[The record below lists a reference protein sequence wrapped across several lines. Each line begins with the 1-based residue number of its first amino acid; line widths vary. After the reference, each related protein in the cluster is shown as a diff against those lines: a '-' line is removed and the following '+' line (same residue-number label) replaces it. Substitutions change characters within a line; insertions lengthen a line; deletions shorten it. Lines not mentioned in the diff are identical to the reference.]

1 MRRFYTRMVVVALVG
16 AGLVIGCVATGGD
29 GRHADGPPDSGPVA
43 PAIAITGTPPSNDAT
58 VALSPDGLT
67 LAVSGRYQGRKHL
80 WLKPVGDGVARPLP
94 NTIDAIFPFW
104 SPDGTKLGFFAD
116 DAIKQIDIQ
125 TGEVKVL
132 VPGVTYASGASWGK
146 NGTILFSTAGQYLI
160 WRVAETGG
168 RPQPAA
174 MLDGPNQFLLSR
186 PHFLPDGTR
195 FIFHAQGT
203 AGERGIYQASVA
215 GPVSRKL
222 IDSESAGVYASGK
235 LFYTRNGELHA
246 ISYDPERGAVGDDDQ
261 LIARNVAAGSPAS
274 SSVTSNGVKVAYRI
288 GGVGTGKQLVW
299 YDRAG
304 TKLGTVGA
312 PIDAGG
318 GPVSL
323 SPDGK
328 SVVLNL
334 VREGNTDIGVVDLA
348 TGKLTPLSQSEGN
361 DLDEI
366 WSSDGRSVLFSS
378 KRTQTIEMYEQEVG
392 APENAKK
399 VFFNV
404 ALRRPMDMTSDGR
417 YLFYRMNTPD
427 LWVRDQRRGS
437 ETNII
442 PPGSP
447 AAHWPKVSPD
457 GRWIVVQSHATG
469 AMQIALLGPFDPPS
483 MGTLSKPLTTN
494 GGGWPRWRGDGREL
508 FYIEADGS
516 LMAISLDYSGDGKSF
531 SASAPTRLFT
541 PPINSSPVNTG
552 AGPQYAVTPDGQRFL
567 VMTSPEVESPVYLH

>member
-1 MRRFYTRMVVVALVG
+1 MRRFFAWMLVALFG
-16 AGLVIGCVATGGD
+16 AGLVIGCVSTGGD
-29 GRHADGPPDSGPVA
+29 KVADAPPDSGPVA
-43 PAIAITGTPPSNDAT
+43 PAVLIAGTPPSNDAT

-80 WLKPVGDGVARPLP
+80 WLKPVGDGVARPLAG
-94 NTIDAIFPFW
+94 TIDAIFPFW

-116 DAIKQIDIQ
+116 NAIKHIDIA
-125 TGEVKVL
+125 TREVKTIL
-132 VPGVTYASGASWGK
+132 PGVSYASGASWGS
-146 NGTILFSTAGQYLI
+146 NGTILFSTAGQYVI
-160 WRVAETGG
+160 WQFPEAGG
-168 RPQPAA
+168 PPRPAA
-174 MLDGPNQFLLSR
+174 MLEGPNQFLLSR
-186 PHFLPDGTR
+186 PHFLPDGRR

-215 GPVSRKL
+215 SPVSRKV

-235 LFYTRNGELHA
+235 LFYNRNGELHA
-246 ISYDPERGAVGDDDQ
+246 ISYDPDRGAVGEDDA

-288 GGVGTGKQLVW
+288 GGAGTGKQLVW

-318 GPVSL
+318 GPISL

-328 SVVLNL
+328 SVVLNY
-334 VREGNTDIGVVDLA
+334 VREGNTDIGVIDLA
-348 TGKLTPLSQSEGN
+348 TGKLTPISQSEGN
-361 DLDEI
+361 DLDEM

-378 KRTQTIEMYEQEVG
+378 KRTSTIEMYEQEVG
-392 APENAKK
+392 APENARK
-399 VFFNV
+399 VFFNM

-417 YLFYRMNTPD
+417 NLFYRMNTAD
-427 LWVRDQRRGS
+427 LWVRDQRGN
-437 ETNII
+437 EIPII

-447 AAHWPKVSPD
+447 PAHWPKVSPD
-457 GRWIVVQSHATG
+457 GKWIVIQSHATG
-469 AMQIALLGPFDPPS
+469 AMQIALHGPFDPPS

-508 FYIEADGS
+508 YYIEADGS
-516 LMAISLDYSGDGKSF
+516 LMAIRVDYAADGRSF
-531 SASAPTRLFT
+531 SASAPTKLFT